1 MSYMIYLER
10 VSQLIFKTLMPKQKK
25 NNRVLIPWLCLSTV
39 LGRCTAINNI
49 YIEYSLLYSNNNLG

>member
-25 NNRVLIPWLCLSTV
+25 NKSPNPVALP
-39 LGRCTAINNI
+39 
-49 YIEYSLLYSNNNLG
+49 EYSARKVHCHK